1 MLATADNA
9 KKAKIKSGF
18 KVVFYKYQAQELEI
32 KVERFC
38 KEQENALEIR
48 IDEDEDELSD
58 VELYQTSPSEFDTET
73 ELT

>member
-1 MLATADNA
+1 MLATTDNT

-18 KVVFYKYQAQELEI
+18 KAMFYKYQAQELKI
-32 KVERFC
+32 KAERFR

-48 IDEDEDELSD
+48 IDKDEDELSD
-58 VELYQTSPSEFDTET
+58 AKLYQTIPLEFDTKT